1 MTQSPGMTVY
11 GALWCPDCR
20 RSKQFL
26 AEHRIPYR
34 WVDIEQEPDAQE
46 TVRQLNDGRQII
58 PTIVF
63 DDGGP
68 IMAEPSNAE
77 LAARLGINPQA
88 SRSHYDLIIVGG
100 GPAGLT
106 AAIYAAR
113 EGMETLIIERGGIG
127 GQAGST
133 ERIDNYPGFAD
144 GVSGADLADRMREQA
159 ERFGVEILV
168 AQTVASVDPGLD
180 TGGVRTVTTQSGQ
193 EYRAP
198 ALLLTPGTR
207 YRRLNVPGEDDFI
220 GAGVH
225 FCATCDGPFYR
236 DLETLVVGGGNSGV
250 EEGLFLTRFASRV
263 TVLERSDRLRA
274 SQVLQDKAAS
284 HPKMDIRLN
293 TTVREFRG
301 DGRLSSVLV
310 EDLVTG
316 DQEELHPAGAFVFIG
331 LDPNTGFLSDTVGVG
346 PAGLH
351 RHGNRPAL
359 LINGDQPPRRLC
371 RRRCPGRKHQAG
383 CHGGGRRSRGPHR
396 HPGPHGG
403 GNPQPGVP
411 GRQLKGRDKVTGPHS
426 DKSRGATNRSP
437 PFPVPFAE
445 A

>member
-34 WVDIEQEPDAQE
+34 WVDIEQEPEAQE
-46 TVRQLNDGRQII
+46 TVRLLNDGRQII

-63 DDGGP
+63 DGGGP
-68 IMAEPSNAE
+68 ILVEPSNAE

-88 SRSHYDLIIVGG
+88 SRSYYDLIIVGG

-113 EGMETLIIERGGIG
+113 EGLDTLIIEQGGVG

-133 ERIDNYPGFAD
+133 ERIDNYPGFSD
-144 GVSGADLADRMREQA
+144 GITGAELADRMREQA

-168 AQTVASVDPGLD
+168 AQTVASVDPGMED
-180 TGGVRTVTTQSGQ
+180 GGVRTVSTESGQ

-207 YRRLNVPGEDDFI
+207 YRRLNVPGEEDFI
-220 GAGVH
+220 GAGIH

-236 DLETLVVGGGNSGV
+236 DMETLVVGGGNSGV

-263 TVLERSDRLRA
+263 TVLEVGDRLRA
-274 SQVLQDKAAS
+274 SQVLQEKAAA
-284 HPKMDIRLN
+284 HPKMDVRLN
-293 TTVREFRG
+293 ATVREFRG

-310 EDLVTG
+310 EDLITG
-316 DQEELHPAGAFVFIG
+316 EQEELHPAGVFVFIG
-331 LDPNTGFLSDTVGVG
+331 LDPNTAFLADTVELDQRGFIVTGAG
-346 PAGLH
+346 PRSGSMETN
-351 RHGNRPAL
+351 RHGIFAAGDARAGSTKQVATAVGEGAAALIGIRAHMEEEIRNRGYR
-359 LINGDQPPRRLC
+359 GD
-371 RRRCPGRKHQAG
+371 
-383 CHGGGRRSRGPHR
+383 
-396 HPGPHGG
+396 
-403 GNPQPGVP
+403 
-411 GRQLKGRDKVTGPHS
+411 D
-426 DKSRGATNRSP
+426 
-437 PFPVPFAE
+437 
-445 A
+445 

>member
-1 MTQSPGMTVY
+1 MTTPASPNLTVY

-34 WVDIEQEPDAQE
+34 WIDIEQEPDAQE
-46 TVRQLNDGRQII
+46 TVRRLNEGRQII

-68 IMAEPSNAE
+68 ILAEPSNAE

-88 SRSHYDLIIVGG
+88 SRTHYDLIIVGA

-113 EGMETLIIERGGIG
+113 EGMDTLVIERGGVG

-133 ERIDNYPGFAD
+133 ERIDNYPGFAQ
-144 GVSGADLADRMREQA
+144 GIAGADLADRMREQA
-159 ERFGVEILV
+159 ERFGVELLV
-168 AQTVASVDPGLD
+168 AQTVASIATSLPEGDESGARAVSH
-180 TGGVRTVTTQSGQ
+180 TVATESGQ
-193 EYRAP
+193 QYRAP

-236 DLETLVVGGGNSGV
+236 DQDTLVVGGGNSGI
-250 EEGLFLTRFASRV
+250 EEGMFLTRFASHV
-263 TVLERSDRLRA
+263 TVLEVGDRLRA
-274 SQVLQDKAAS
+274 SQVLQDKAAA
-284 HPKMDIRLN
+284 HPQMDVRLN

-301 DGRLSSVLV
+301 NGKLESVLV
-310 EDLVTG
+310 EDLKTG
-316 DQEELHPAGAFVFIG
+316 QQEELHPAGVFVFIG
-331 LDPNTGFLSDTVGVG
+331 LDPNTAFLSDVVELDQRGFIVTGAG
-346 PAGLH
+346 PNSSMMETS
-351 RHGNRPAL
+351 RHGIFAAGDARAGSTKQVASAVGEGAAALIGIRAHMEDEIRNRGYS
-359 LINGDQPPRRLC
+359 GD
-371 RRRCPGRKHQAG
+371 
-383 CHGGGRRSRGPHR
+383 
-396 HPGPHGG
+396 
-403 GNPQPGVP
+403 
-411 GRQLKGRDKVTGPHS
+411 
-426 DKSRGATNRSP
+426 
-437 PFPVPFAE
+437 
-445 A
+445 

>member
-1 MTQSPGMTVY
+1 MAQQPDITVY

-34 WVDIEQEPDAQE
+34 WVDIEQQPEAQD

-68 IMAEPSNAE
+68 ILAEPSNAE
-77 LAARLGINPQA
+77 LAARLGINPKA
-88 SRSHYDLIIVGG
+88 SRSHYDLIIVGA

-113 EGMETLIIERGGIG
+113 EGMDTLVIERGGVG

-133 ERIDNYPGFAD
+133 ERIDNYPGFAQ
-144 GVSGADLADRMREQA
+144 GITGADLADRMREQA
-159 ERFGVEILV
+159 ERFGVELLV
-168 AQTVASVDPGLD
+168 AQTVACIYPGPES
-180 TGGVRTVTTQSGQ
+180 GGVRTVTTESGQ
-193 EYRAP
+193 QYRAP
-198 ALLLTPGTR
+198 ALLLAPGTR

-236 DLETLVVGGGNSGV
+236 DMETLVVGGGNSGI
-250 EEGLFLTRFASRV
+250 EEGLFLTRFATRV
-263 TVLERSDRLRA
+263 TVLEVGDRLRA
-274 SQVLQDKAAS
+274 SQVLQDKAAA

-301 DGRLSSVLV
+301 NGKLESVLV
-310 EDLVTG
+310 EDLTTG
-316 DQEELHPAGAFVFIG
+316 QQEELHPAGVFVFIG
-331 LDPNTGFLSDTVGVG
+331 LDPNTAFLSDVVELDQRGFILTGHG
-346 PAGLH
+346 PRSATMETN
-351 RHGNRPAL
+351 RHGIFAAGDARAGSTKQVAAAVGEGAAALIGIRAHMEDEIRNRGYP
-359 LINGDQPPRRLC
+359 GD
-371 RRRCPGRKHQAG
+371 
-383 CHGGGRRSRGPHR
+383 
-396 HPGPHGG
+396 
-403 GNPQPGVP
+403 
-411 GRQLKGRDKVTGPHS
+411 
-426 DKSRGATNRSP
+426 
-437 PFPVPFAE
+437 
-445 A
+445 

>member
-1 MTQSPGMTVY
+1 MTISPNLTVY

-34 WVDIEQEPDAQE
+34 WIDIEQEPDAQN

-68 IMAEPSNAE
+68 VLAEPSNAE
-77 LAARLGINPQA
+77 LATRLGINPQA
-88 SRSHYDLIIVGG
+88 SRSYYDLIVVGA

-113 EGMETLIIERGGIG
+113 EGMDTLVIERGGVG

-133 ERIDNYPGFAD
+133 ERIDNYPGFAQ
-144 GVSGADLADRMREQA
+144 GITGAELADRMREQA
-159 ERFGVEILV
+159 ERFGVELLV
-168 AQTVASVDPGLD
+168 AQTVASIDPESGN
-180 TGGVRTVTTQSGQ
+180 VRTVTTESGQ
-193 EYRAP
+193 QYQAP
-198 ALLLTPGTR
+198 ALLLSPGTR

-236 DLETLVVGGGNSGV
+236 GQDTLVVGGGNSGV

-263 TVLERSDRLRA
+263 TVLEVGDRLRA
-274 SQVLQDKAAS
+274 SQVLQDKAAA
-284 HPKMDIRLN
+284 HPQMDVRLN

-301 DGRLSSVLV
+301 DGKLSSVLV
-310 EDLVTG
+310 EDLTTG
-316 DQEELHPAGAFVFIG
+316 RQEELHPAGVFVFIG
-331 LDPNTGFLSDTVGVG
+331 LDPNTGFLADTVDLDGRGFIVTGAG
-346 PAGLH
+346 PNSSQMETN
-351 RHGNRPAL
+351 RHGIFAAGDARAGSTKQVAAAVGEGAAALIGIRAHMENEIRNRGYS
-359 LINGDQPPRRLC
+359 GD
-371 RRRCPGRKHQAG
+371 
-383 CHGGGRRSRGPHR
+383 
-396 HPGPHGG
+396 
-403 GNPQPGVP
+403 
-411 GRQLKGRDKVTGPHS
+411 
-426 DKSRGATNRSP
+426 
-437 PFPVPFAE
+437 E
-445 A
+445 

>member
-26 AEHRIPYR
+26 AEHRMPYR
-34 WVDIEQEPDAQE
+34 WVDIEQEPEAQE

-68 IMAEPSNAE
+68 ILVEPSNAE

-88 SRSHYDLIIVGG
+88 SRSYYDLIIVGG

-113 EGMETLIIERGGIG
+113 EGMDTLIIERGGVG

-144 GVSGADLADRMREQA
+144 GISGADLADRMREQA

-168 AQTVASVDPGLD
+168 AQTVASVDPGPE
-180 TGGVRTVTTQSGQ
+180 TGGVRTVTTETGQ

-207 YRRLNVPGEDDFI
+207 YRRLNVPGEDDFV
-220 GAGVH
+220 GAGIH

-236 DLETLVVGGGNSGV
+236 DMETLVVGGGNSGV

-263 TVLERSDRLRA
+263 TVLERGDRLRA
-274 SQVLQDKAAS
+274 SQVLQDKATA
-284 HPKMDIRLN
+284 HPRMDIRLN

-301 DGRLSSVLV
+301 DGGLSSVLV

-316 DQEELHPAGAFVFIG
+316 DEEELHPAGVFVFIG
-331 LDPNTGFLSDTVGVG
+331 LDPNTGFLSDTVELDQRGFIVTG
-346 PAGLH
+346 SGMETD
-351 RHGNRPAL
+351 RHGIFAAGDARAGSTKQVATAVGEGAAALIGIRAHMEEEIRNRGYR
-359 LINGDQPPRRLC
+359 GD
-371 RRRCPGRKHQAG
+371 
-383 CHGGGRRSRGPHR
+383 
-396 HPGPHGG
+396 
-403 GNPQPGVP
+403 N
-411 GRQLKGRDKVTGPHS
+411 
-426 DKSRGATNRSP
+426 
-437 PFPVPFAE
+437 
-445 A
+445 

>member
-34 WVDIEQEPDAQE
+34 WVDIEQEPEAQV
-46 TVRQLNDGRQII
+46 TVRQLNQGRQII

-68 IMAEPSNAE
+68 ILAEPSNAD

-113 EGMETLIIERGGIG
+113 EGMDTLIIECGGVG

-133 ERIDNYPGFAD
+133 ERIDNYPGFAE
-144 GVSGADLADRMREQA
+144 GITGAELADRMREQA

-168 AQTVASVDPGLD
+168 AQTVASVEPGPE
-180 TGGVRTVTTQSGQ
+180 TGGVRTITTESGQ
-193 EYRAP
+193 EYRGS

-207 YRRLNVPGEDDFI
+207 YRRLNVPGEEDFI

-236 DLETLVVGGGNSGV
+236 DMETLVVGGGNSGV

-263 TVLERSDRLRA
+263 TLLERGDRLRA
-274 SQVLQDKAAS
+274 SQVLQDKAAA

-293 TTVREFRG
+293 TTLREFRG

-310 EDLVTG
+310 EDLATAE
-316 DQEELHPAGAFVFIG
+316 QEELHPAGVFVFIG
-331 LDPNTGFLSDTVGVG
+331 LDPNTGFLADTVELDQRGFIVTESG
-346 PAGLH
+346 METN
-351 RHGNRPAL
+351 RHGIFAAGDARAGSTKQVAAAVGEGAAALIAIRAHMEDEIRNRGYR
-359 LINGDQPPRRLC
+359 GD
-371 RRRCPGRKHQAG
+371 
-383 CHGGGRRSRGPHR
+383 
-396 HPGPHGG
+396 
-403 GNPQPGVP
+403 
-411 GRQLKGRDKVTGPHS
+411 D
-426 DKSRGATNRSP
+426 
-437 PFPVPFAE
+437 
-445 A
+445 

>member
-34 WVDIEQEPDAQE
+34 WVDIEQEPEAQE

-63 DDGGP
+63 GDGGP
-68 IMAEPSNAE
+68 ILVEPSNAE

-88 SRSHYDLIIVGG
+88 SRSYYDLIIVGG

-113 EGMETLIIERGGIG
+113 EGMDTLIIERGGVG

-133 ERIDNYPGFAD
+133 ERIDNYPGFAE
-144 GVSGADLADRMREQA
+144 GITGAELADRMREQA

-168 AQTVASVDPGLD
+168 AQTVASMDPGPE
-180 TGGVRTVTTQSGQ
+180 TGGVRTVTTESGQ
-193 EYRAP
+193 EYRAS

-207 YRRLNVPGEDDFI
+207 YRRLNVPGEEDFI

-236 DLETLVVGGGNSGV
+236 DMETLVVGGGNSGV

-263 TVLERSDRLRA
+263 TVLEVGERLRA
-274 SQVLQDKAAS
+274 SQILQDKAAA
-284 HPKMDIRLN
+284 HPQMDIRLN
-293 TTVREFRG
+293 TAVREFRG
-301 DGRLSSVLV
+301 NGKLSSVLV
-310 EDLVTG
+310 EDLTTG
-316 DQEELHPAGAFVFIG
+316 RQEELHPAGVFVFIG
-331 LDPNTGFLSDTVGVG
+331 LDPNTGFLSDTVELDQRGFIVTNTG
-346 PAGLH
+346 METS
-351 RHGNRPAL
+351 RHGVFAAGDARAGSTKQVAAAVGEGAAALIGIRAHMEEEIRNRGYR
-359 LINGDQPPRRLC
+359 GD
-371 RRRCPGRKHQAG
+371 
-383 CHGGGRRSRGPHR
+383 
-396 HPGPHGG
+396 
-403 GNPQPGVP
+403 
-411 GRQLKGRDKVTGPHS
+411 D
-426 DKSRGATNRSP
+426 
-437 PFPVPFAE
+437 
-445 A
+445 

>member
-1 MTQSPGMTVY
+1 MTQSPGLTVY

-34 WVDIEQEPDAQE
+34 WVDIEQEPEAQD

-68 IMAEPSNAE
+68 ILVEPSDAE

-113 EGMETLIIERGGIG
+113 EGMDTLVIERGAVG

-133 ERIDNYPGFAD
+133 ERIDNYPGFAE
-144 GVSGADLADRMREQA
+144 GISGAELADRMRQQA
-159 ERFGVEILV
+159 ERFGVELLV
-168 AQTVASVDPGLD
+168 AQTVASINPGPD
-180 TGGVRTVTTQSGQ
+180 SGGVRTVTTETGQ

-207 YRRLNVPGEDDFI
+207 YRRLNVPGEEDFI

-236 DLETLVVGGGNSGV
+236 DMETLVVGGGNSGV
-250 EEGLFLTRFASRV
+250 EEGLFLTRFASHV
-263 TVLERSDRLRA
+263 TVLEVGDRLRA
-274 SQVLQDKAAS
+274 SQVLQDKAAAHPRWTSASTPPSGSFAAMASS
-284 HPKMDIRLN
+284 HPCSSKTSPLVGRKNSTRPAYSSSSAWIPTPASCPTRWSW
-293 TTVREFRG
+293 TRAASSSPAPARAPHRWKPIATVFSPPATPGPAAPSRSRPPWAREPLPSSPSAPTWKTKSAIAGYRG
-301 DGRLSSVLV
+301 D
-310 EDLVTG
+310 
-316 DQEELHPAGAFVFIG
+316 
-331 LDPNTGFLSDTVGVG
+331 N
-346 PAGLH
+346 
-351 RHGNRPAL
+351 
-359 LINGDQPPRRLC
+359 
-371 RRRCPGRKHQAG
+371 
-383 CHGGGRRSRGPHR
+383 
-396 HPGPHGG
+396 
-403 GNPQPGVP
+403 
-411 GRQLKGRDKVTGPHS
+411 
-426 DKSRGATNRSP
+426 
-437 PFPVPFAE
+437 
-445 A
+445 

>member
-1 MTQSPGMTVY
+1 MSQHPNITVY

-34 WVDIEQEPDAQE
+34 WVDIEQKPDAQD

-68 IMAEPSNAE
+68 ILVEPSNAE
-77 LAARLGINPQA
+77 LAARLGINPRA
-88 SRSHYDLIIVGG
+88 SRSHYDLIIVGA

-113 EGMETLIIERGGIG
+113 EGMDTLVIERGGVG

-133 ERIDNYPGFAD
+133 ERIDNYPGFAQ
-144 GVSGADLADRMREQA
+144 GITGADLADQMREQA
-159 ERFGVEILV
+159 ERFGVELLV
-168 AQTVASVDPGLD
+168 AQTVACIYPGPES
-180 TGGVRTVTTQSGQ
+180 GGVRTVTTETGQ
-193 EYRAP
+193 QYRAP

-236 DLETLVVGGGNSGV
+236 DMDTLVVGGGNSGI

-263 TVLERSDRLRA
+263 TVLEVGDRLRA
-274 SQVLQDKAAS
+274 SQVLQDKAAA
-284 HPKMDIRLN
+284 HPQMDIRLN

-301 DGRLSSVLV
+301 DGKLESVLV
-310 EDLVTG
+310 EDLNTG
-316 DQEELHPAGAFVFIG
+316 EQEELHPAGVFVFIG
-331 LDPNTGFLSDTVGVG
+331 LDPNTAFLSNTVELDQRGFIVTGSG
-346 PAGLH
+346 PRSVTMETN
-351 RHGNRPAL
+351 RHGIFAAGDARAGSTKQVASAVGEGAAALIGIRAHMEDEIRNRGYP
-359 LINGDQPPRRLC
+359 GD
-371 RRRCPGRKHQAG
+371 
-383 CHGGGRRSRGPHR
+383 
-396 HPGPHGG
+396 
-403 GNPQPGVP
+403 
-411 GRQLKGRDKVTGPHS
+411 
-426 DKSRGATNRSP
+426 
-437 PFPVPFAE
+437 
-445 A
+445 

>member
-1 MTQSPGMTVY
+1 MTTPAYPSLTVY

-34 WVDIEQEPDAQE
+34 WIDIEQEPDAQE
-46 TVRQLNDGRQII
+46 TVRRLNDGRQII

-68 IMAEPSNAE
+68 ILAEPSNAE

-88 SRSHYDLIIVGG
+88 SRTHYDLIIVGA

-113 EGMETLIIERGGIG
+113 EGMDTLVIERGGVG

-133 ERIDNYPGFAD
+133 ERIDNYPGFAQ
-144 GVSGADLADRMREQA
+144 GIAGADLADRMREQA
-159 ERFGVEILV
+159 ERFGVELLV
-168 AQTVASVDPGLD
+168 AQTVASIATSLPEGEESGARAVSH
-180 TGGVRTVTTQSGQ
+180 TVATESGQ
-193 EYRAP
+193 QYRAP

-236 DLETLVVGGGNSGV
+236 DRDTLVVGGGNSGI
-250 EEGLFLTRFASRV
+250 EEGLFLTRFASHV
-263 TVLERSDRLRA
+263 TVLEVGDRLRA
-274 SQVLQDKAAS
+274 SQVLQDKAAA
-284 HPKMDIRLN
+284 HPQMDVRLN

-301 DGRLSSVLV
+301 NGKLGSVLV
-310 EDLVTG
+310 EDLKTG
-316 DQEELHPAGAFVFIG
+316 QQEELHPAGVFVFIG
-331 LDPNTGFLSDTVGVG
+331 LDPNTAFLSDVVELDQRGFIVTGAG
-346 PAGLH
+346 PNSSMMETS
-351 RHGNRPAL
+351 RHGIFAAGDARAGSTKQVASAVGEGAAALIGIRAHMEDEIRNRGYS
-359 LINGDQPPRRLC
+359 GD
-371 RRRCPGRKHQAG
+371 
-383 CHGGGRRSRGPHR
+383 
-396 HPGPHGG
+396 
-403 GNPQPGVP
+403 
-411 GRQLKGRDKVTGPHS
+411 
-426 DKSRGATNRSP
+426 
-437 PFPVPFAE
+437 
-445 A
+445 

>member
-1 MTQSPGMTVY
+1 MTQSPRMTVY

-26 AEHRIPYR
+26 AEHRIPYS
-34 WVDIEQEPDAQE
+34 WVDIEQEPEAQE

-168 AQTVASVDPGLD
+168 AQTVASVDPGPE

-207 YRRLNVPGEDDFI
+207 YRRLDVPGEDDFI

-263 TVLERSDRLRA
+263 TVLERGDRLRA
-274 SQVLQDKAAS
+274 SQVLQDKAAA
-284 HPKMDIRLN
+284 HPKMDLRLN

-301 DGRLSSVLV
+301 DGRLASVLV

-316 DQEELHPAGAFVFIG
+316 DQEELHPAGVFVFIG
-331 LDPNTGFLSDTVGVG
+331 LDPNTGFLSDMVELDQRGFIVTGG
-346 PAGLH
+346 SPRSSSMETD
-351 RHGNRPAL
+351 RHGVFAAGDARAGSTKQVATAVGEGAAALIGIRAHMEEEIRNRGYR
-359 LINGDQPPRRLC
+359 GD
-371 RRRCPGRKHQAG
+371 
-383 CHGGGRRSRGPHR
+383 
-396 HPGPHGG
+396 
-403 GNPQPGVP
+403 N
-411 GRQLKGRDKVTGPHS
+411 
-426 DKSRGATNRSP
+426 
-437 PFPVPFAE
+437 
-445 A
+445 